1 MMQTINLL
9 PITIYSIMSRLNV
22 FSIFFVNVFY
32 FKQPFE
38 WKFFW
43 LSVLA
48 LFGITLVVC
57 PYIYGFKSDITG
69 PALEFGFTIPEI
81 VGFSVMMANVIA
93 NGFNEGAD
101 VGVLQSVF
109 MVNMFLTLLSCFFMM
124 YYPIHWEWSEIGNY
138 IGISFGSWIYQV
150 LYVEAMKRLPDSHT
164 VALIQVIV
172 ILFSMAIDYWVMGII
187 VQFINLVGALIITL
201 CTIVPF
207 VRV

>member
-1 MMQTINLL
+1 
-9 PITIYSIMSRLNV
+9 MSRLNV
-22 FSIFFVNVFY
+22 FSVFFVNVWY

-38 WKFFW
+38 WKFFL
-43 LSVLA
+43 LSLLA

-150 LYVEAMKRLPDSHT
+150 LYVESMKRLPDSHT
-164 VALIQVIV
+164 VALIQTIV
-172 ILFSMAIDYWVMGII
+172 ILISMGIDYWVMGII
-187 VQFINLVGALIITL
+187 VKGINLVGALIITL

-207 VRV
+207 ISI